1 MYEFMYV
8 GVCVSIYLSIYLCTH
23 TYARALSRSL
33 SPPTHTWDGRGGDA
47 FDAGVENE
55 QVDGRCGQLVRECR
69 DLL

>member
-8 GVCVSIYLSIYLCTH
+8 GVCVYLSIYLSIYVHTH
-23 TYARALSRSL
+23 TRALSLAL